1 MKITLVKK
9 HLSIQLTGFIFT
21 LIILSCVQKKESKS
35 NLENPK
41 NTTEYFKLTF
51 PDTILENSMFG
62 KLEYFYELP
71 DSVVTDK
78 EDYSIMT
85 VYAQLTKD
93 ERNPI
98 RIKTK
103 ETDSFFAER
112 KNFKDT
118 LVSPIFFE
126 TKGLK
131 GDYFLSGKA
140 IIKSLPANNGRKD
153 TLSDLTMY
161 IREFDFVLPEPIKI
175 NE

>member
-1 MKITLVKK
+1 M
-9 HLSIQLTGFIFT
+9 FT
-21 LIILSCVQKKESKS
+21 LIILSCVQEKESKS
-35 NLENPK
+35 ILKNPK
-41 NTTEYFKLTF
+41 KTTEYFKLNF

-71 DSVVTDK
+71 DSVIADK
-78 EDYSIMT
+78 NDYRIMT

-93 ERNPI
+93 ERDPNK
-98 RIKTK
+98 IKTK
-103 ETDSFFAER
+103 ETDSFFAES

-131 GDYFLSGKA
+131 GNYFLSGKA

-161 IREFDFVLPEPIKI
+161 IREFDFVLPKPIKI